1 MTIGFILA
9 LTFVCIV
16 CRCIIF
22 KKRDIKIIWGILPI
36 VNKYKFGR
44 IVGSKLIGIL
54 NAIFQTLVFLAFG
67 FAFGLELWI
76 IKNYSQEVK
85 IPVNGT
91 SSSTIQ
97 VYVPEDIANIAIWS
111 KYILIGLAVIAI
123 VMWSIMMWK
132 FTIQQN
138 RNPWWIMLWAIIPVI
153 PYIVFANSSNV
164 VIDGKKYV
172 FKKVEVEEKEES
184 SAPKITM
191 SKRKK
196 KRSRK

>member
-1 MTIGFILA
+1 
-9 LTFVCIV
+9 
-16 CRCIIF
+16 
-22 KKRDIKIIWGILPI
+22 
-36 VNKYKFGR
+36 
-44 IVGSKLIGIL
+44 
-54 NAIFQTLVFLAFG
+54 
-67 FAFGLELWI
+67 
-76 IKNYSQEVK
+76 
-85 IPVNGT
+85 
-91 SSSTIQ
+91 
-97 VYVPEDIANIAIWS
+97 
-111 KYILIGLAVIAI
+111 
-123 VMWSIMMWK
+123 MWK

-184 SAPKITM
+184 TAPKITM